1 MYFVAFLIASC
12 RFHCFVS
19 NIFRLFRAFSPIVLV
34 SMRVQTPR
42 LRSRKVIGQVLWHQC
57 IRMHI
62 GLQFAFSIPVFCA
75 LCESL
80 VDLAA
85 FSCLFRNLSILHA
98 FSPFLSW
105 PLTPARG
112 LDHILL
118 HSTTFITLHF
128 FWRTISSLLLC
139 QSAVPWSFSL

>member
-1 MYFVAFLIASC
+1 
-12 RFHCFVS
+12 
-19 NIFRLFRAFSPIVLV
+19 VLV

-118 HSTTFITLHF
+118 HSTTFITLHL